1 MNSVPIPKDTQDF
14 QFKQSAVLPV
24 CESIKNIPSACN
36 LIVADAKR
44 GLLYTATD
52 DKLTIRKSDSNSN
65 DWRLDHK
72 LPYPVSRLSMSCDY
86 SYLAVTFNRSTAHI
100 YSASSLAKNSLELLH
115 EIQLSHSSQNVFA
128 YDLKW
133 NPAIPG
139 MFCTVAS
146 DHSIGSFQVKIEQ
159 KTTVGVIALEKI
171 QNVEAMCV
179 AWSPKGKQLVVG
191 CKNGNIIQLKPE
203 LKVMRT
209 ISGPSPSIG
218 EIITILWISNYQ
230 FCAAYYDGNERRVN
244 VLIVDAPKG
253 ADAKPTF
260 TCYEDIT
267 FGMPDNDAEYFP
279 RYYFD
284 YVPEWNLIIAASSSS
299 SEVAILGSLNNG
311 TTWEQWQLIDSG
323 RAQLPFVRTSES
335 YPVGMTIDR
344 SSTVILPWGPE
355 STLPHPVPVLHLF
368 GTSGQIVSFHM
379 VNLLPNCPALCTPP
393 SEPVKTDQINTTIT
407 SEMTFVPHSVATST
421 PRPKQTESLIERPKV
436 AIPPPNFFSEPAK
449 SVAAPIAAPVNP
461 QMSAPPVELKIP
473 KPKPVDKPAATQQIE
488 SKLLSKQV
496 PAPAPSPASA
506 APAPVSAP
514 APTPSAV
521 EKITY
526 DDSLCWRAFR
536 EEQIHFEKE
545 LQTILEPQVFDI
557 GTKEEREKLILQSEQ
572 VDNFIQEL
580 NETTNSLSNE
590 ISYLNSL
597 LLQSFGW
604 LEETKSKQSSGNLI
618 RDHHDKSK
626 INELQRRF
634 SHLQSQLIQAMKVLD
649 SRWAENEQQEMAK
662 FKIPGLEY
670 IYQCLTRYNQLIQIN
685 KKRIDEQTKKW
696 KSLSRG
702 NKISSLNK
710 SLSKLNISST
720 SYGGNT
726 EDDMIEMRCKAV
738 ADNTKN
744 FTLQKQNKLR
754 DILMQTEPRVIKNI
768 NPSNVHGRLEATLS
782 ALALQSTTPITTKKK
797 DKATPAVATSSAVTP
812 SAITSAVVTPSAVNP
827 GVVTPPFVTTAAG
840 TTALTK
846 IIFTST
852 GASTETKSLKPAT
865 KPQSPLASLN
875 SIVANLG
882 SSSLDTSVNQTKT
895 SQPLNFPAS
904 TFSSVFG
911 SNLTIPRV
919 NDKLNLAGGQTFVV
933 KKVTTQQNTTPVQSA
948 PVAATTGFSKPIP
961 ISFGTPE
968 PKADNSTPKENT
980 SKPVI
985 TFKAK
990 ETPTTPGQ
998 PLSLFTSN
1006 ILETSVAGLGT
1017 PKVNQPATAGQNQP
1031 TNLGTSMTLSLK
1043 SSLPSPVT
1051 TSQQSLFSFATQPLT
1066 TSTSKPV
1073 TAAALSESIQT
1084 FSFASKP
1091 MDAPTLPSMSEQFS
1105 TPPTTQSLDLSK
1117 LSSGLSLP
1125 NVVAE
1130 KPASSVPSSTFSFG
1144 QLSIPSTPL
1153 NFGKASA
1160 ATPTSAA
1167 LQSAGINVSL
1177 PAGTTI
1183 KKQPLSSTSPPSTQT
1198 SSLFNT
1204 SPLLSSSMFGG
1215 TTAGQTSTSI
1225 FGGNA
1230 AAVTTSQ
1237 SVLQDNNKV
1246 TSTTA
1251 EKTSTAQL
1259 SQLSFGESQSTSTNF
1274 SNAVSKLFGKPLAQA
1289 TTSTT
1294 SPSFSQ
1300 PAAATSPSFAQSA
1313 AATGTASPFAQPTAA
1328 TGTTLPSF
1336 AQSAAATGAASP
1348 FAQSPAAATGATSPS
1363 FAQSAAATGATSPS
1377 FAQSAAAT
1385 GATSPSFAQSAA
1397 ATGAAPP
1404 SFAQSAA
1411 ATGAAPPSF
1420 AQSVAA
1426 SGTTSPLF
1434 GQSGATTGITSPIF
1448 GQSGLSTP
1456 ANPVKIP
1463 PTTTASSFFG
1473 APQNQSI
1480 SSPFSGSGTSSLS
1493 SMFGATTV
1501 NSEPAPPGTGIG
1513 SGSSM
1518 FGGGTSNTSTPLFG
1532 AASPTSPSI
1541 FGGAAAKPA
1550 APAFGGAPTFG
1561 SPTAPAFGG
1570 TATFGSKPV
1579 FGAQSSVFGASSPFG
1594 AAPAFG
1600 ASPFGSSM
1608 PVNPQDGN
1616 MSMGNTTFETLATQN
1631 GGLSFNSLA
1640 QKSPTQDKP
1649 AFSGGS
1655 SFTSWR

>member
-14 QFKQSAVLPV
+14 QFKQSAVRQV
-24 CESIKNIPSACN
+24 YESIKQIPSACN

-52 DKLTIRKSDSNSN
+52 DKLTVQKSDSSSN
-65 DWRLDHK
+65 DWRLDYK

-100 YSASSLAKNSLELLH
+100 YSASSLSKNSLELLH
-115 EIQLSHSSQNVFA
+115 EIQLSHSNQNVFA

-146 DHSIGSFQVKIEQ
+146 DHSIGSFHVKIEQ
-159 KTTVGVIALEKI
+159 KTTVGVVALERI
-171 QNVEAMCV
+171 QNIEATCV

-203 LKVMRT
+203 LKVMRA

-299 SEVAILGSLNNG
+299 SEVAILGSLDNG

-393 SEPVKTDQINTTIT
+393 SEPVQTDQINTTIT

-461 QMSAPPVELKIP
+461 QMSAPPMELKIP
-473 KPKPVDKPAATQQIE
+473 KPKPVDKPAAPQQIE

-496 PAPAPSPASA
+496 PAPAPAPASA
-506 APAPVSAP
+506 APAPVPVPASTS

-521 EKITY
+521 EKISY

-557 GTKEEREKLILQSEQ
+557 GTEEEREKLILQSEQ
-572 VDNFIQEL
+572 VNNFIQEL

-597 LLQSFGW
+597 VLQSFAW
-604 LEETKSKQSSGNLI
+604 LEETKSKQSGGNLT

-634 SHLQSQLIQAMKVLD
+634 SHLQTQLIQAMKVLD
-649 SRWAENEQQEMAK
+649 SRWADNEQQEMAK

-670 IYQCLTRYNQLIQIN
+670 IYQCLTRYNQLIQVN

-710 SLSKLNISST
+710 SLSKLNISSN

-754 DILMQTEPRVIKNI
+754 EVLMRTEPRVIKNI

-797 DKATPAVATSSAVTP
+797 DKATPAVVSSPA
-812 SAITSAVVTPSAVNP
+812 
-827 GVVTPPFVTTAAG
+827 VTTASG
-840 TTALTK
+840 TSALTK

-911 SNLTIPRV
+911 SNLATPKV
-919 NDKLNLAGGQTFVV
+919 NDKINLAGGQTFVV
-933 KKVTTQQNTTPVQSA
+933 KKVTTQPNTTPTQSA

-968 PKADNSTPKENT
+968 AKADNSAPKENT

-1006 ILETSVAGLGT
+1006 ILETSVAGLGAS
-1017 PKVNQPATAGQNQP
+1017 KVSQPVTAGQSQP

-1043 SSLPSPVT
+1043 SSLPSPAT
-1051 TSQQSLFSFATQPLT
+1051 TSQQTLFSFATQPLT

-1073 TAAALSESIQT
+1073 TTTALSESIQT

-1091 MDAPTLPSMSEQFS
+1091 MDAPTLPSMTEQFS
-1105 TPPTTQSLDLSK
+1105 APSTQSLDLSK
-1117 LSSGLSLP
+1117 LSSGLSLS
-1125 NVVAE
+1125 NLVVE

-1167 LQSAGINVSL
+1167 QQSAGININL

-1183 KKQPLSSTSPPSTQT
+1183 EKKPLSTTSTPSTQAP
-1198 SSLFNT
+1198 SLFST

-1215 TTAGQTSTSI
+1215 ATAGQTSTSI

-1274 SNAVSKLFGKPLAQA
+1274 SNAVSKLFGKPLTQT

-1300 PAAATSPSFAQSA
+1300 SAAATGAASPFAQSSAATGPAPPSFAQSVAATGAASPFAQSAAVTGTTSPSFAQSA
-1313 AATGTASPFAQPTAA
+1313 AATGTTSPSFAQSAAA
-1328 TGTTLPSF
+1328 TGTTSPSF

-1348 FAQSPAAATGATSPS
+1348 FS
-1363 FAQSAAATGATSPS
+1363 
-1377 FAQSAAAT
+1377 
-1385 GATSPSFAQSAA
+1385 
-1397 ATGAAPP
+1397 
-1404 SFAQSAA
+1404 QSAA

-1426 SGTTSPLF
+1426 TGAAPPSFAQPAAATGATPSLF
-1434 GQSGATTGITSPIF
+1434 GQSGATTGVTSPIF
-1448 GQSGLSTP
+1448 GQSALSTP

-1463 PTTTASSFFG
+1463 PTTTAPSFFG

-1493 SMFGATTV
+1493 SMFGAATV
-1501 NSEPAPPGTGIG
+1501 NSEPAAPG

-1532 AASPTSPSI
+1532 AASPTGTSI
-1541 FGGAAAKPA
+1541 FGGGAAKPA

-1579 FGAQSSVFGASSPFG
+1579 FGAQSSVFGTSSPFG

-1608 PVNPQDGN
+1608 PANPQDGN